1 MVSSHNF
8 FTARSGLR
16 EVFGG
21 EENGPTG
28 GKEEEVVVSLDRF
41 GGRKSGSAPLQPVSE
56 TRCGAEHTGGN
67 WACSSNVFYQS
78 MPRSRQK
85 DGQGTNKVGKRNGR
99 R

>member
-1 MVSSHNF
+1 M
-8 FTARSGLR
+8 R
-16 EVFGG
+16 EVFGEG
-21 EENGPTG
+21 NGPTG

-56 TRCGAEHTGGN
+56 TRCGAEHTGED

-78 MPRSRQK
+78 MPRSRQNN
-85 DGQGTNKVGKRNGR
+85 GQGLNKVWKRKGR